1 MGPLT
6 RRVLKSVGAAL
17 LALVLLPL
25 LAAVVFVAALN
36 TGAGQR
42 LAERL
47 IAQATGGE
55 IAVEALSGRF
65 PDALRARRV
74 TLRDTAG
81 PWLVIEDVVLD
92 WSPWALT
99 RREVRID
106 KLAAARVDLAR
117 LPKGAATSAPTRRSS
132 ELPVPVTLES
142 LHVAR
147 VELGPALTGAPA
159 VLEVDVSGRFTSFTT
174 GEAQLQLRR
183 VDGEGQYSLQARA
196 DAATLSAQLRASEP
210 PSGLVARLAGLP
222 DVGALSLQA
231 EASGPW
237 KAADTHLSLSAG
249 PLRAEARGRVDVQ
262 GETADLDITAT
273 APAMAPRP
281 DLSWQSVGLDA
292 HVHGPFTH
300 PKAAGSLRIEAL
312 QAADAAIRRLSAE
325 ITGDAGM
332 VSLDASAEGVRVPG
346 PKPDLLEAAP
356 LHLQAQIRLDAPD
369 RRVVFTLSH
378 PLAEV
383 KGNAST
389 AGAIAAHA
397 SVTLPDLAPLAALG
411 AVDLQGRSTLALTTA
426 IEGEATNID
435 ASGTIGI
442 TGGLAPVPA
451 LLGPDAHLDVAATL
465 RGSDLTL
472 SRLQLAGAA
481 LQLGAEGTL
490 KSNALDLTLAT
501 ALSDLAVLSP
511 RLKGSLNTYGHV
523 RGPMDALAADAEAA
537 GEFGTPDVEPGPV
550 TVSLQATGLPS
561 NPSGRIEASATL
573 DGTPLSLT
581 ANAVRD
587 ADGTLHVE
595 IPRSDW
601 KSAHAEAALT
611 LSPGQVLP
619 AGHLDMR
626 MTKLEELRRILGLP
640 LAGSVIATLDV
651 PPGQDRAFS
660 AKLRLE
666 ARDFMLAGTGEIR
679 QATLNATVTDPMG
692 NPVTDARFSADG
704 LRAFGIAGNLRLD
717 ASGPQDRLA
726 LRATS
731 SLQGIGGPGFEG
743 KDLNTRAAATL
754 DAPGRSLA
762 VSSLEATWAGETLRL
777 LAPAR
782 VSFADG
788 VAMDRVRL
796 GLRNAVLDVAG
807 RVAPTLDLTAS
818 LRNVTADL
826 ARIVVPDIQAE
837 GALQADAR
845 LTGTADSPA
854 GTVRLSATGLRLT
867 QGPAAALPPAS
878 LTANATL
885 RGMSAQV
892 EARAAAGRN
901 YLTVTGTAPIEATG
915 AMNLRAQG
923 SVDLVL
929 FDPLLAAAGRSIR
942 GQATLDGVV
951 TGTLAAPRPSGS
963 LRLAR
968 GEIQD
973 FGQGVRV
980 HDITA
985 LVEANGDS
993 LRISRFAG
1001 KAGEGT
1007 IGLTGSIGLAP
1018 PMPVNITLTA
1028 GKARPLSSDLLTP
1041 VLDANV
1047 TLRGEVHGALLAAG
1061 TIHLDRAD
1069 IRVPERLPAQV
1080 AVLDVRRPGQKPP
1093 PPPAPP
1099 PDVALDLTL
1108 DSPGRIFVRGRGLDA
1123 QLAGRLHLGG
1133 SLAALQP
1140 SGGFTLRRGTFDL
1153 AGQTL
1158 SFTSGQI
1165 SFTGSSGIDPSLNFV
1180 ATSTANNIVATLTV
1194 GGYASKP
1201 TITLSSVPE
1210 LPQDEILSQL
1220 LFKQSASTLGAFQLA
1235 SMAAALAQVS
1245 GVGGG
1250 FDPLSKLRQGLGL
1263 DRLSLGSGPN
1273 NRGSPM
1279 IEAGTYLAPGVYVSA
1294 KQSTS
1299 GQGTLATLQIDLTQR
1314 LKLETGLG
1322 TGGTTSATG
1331 AASTTETNGAKVGL
1345 TYQFDY

>member
-1 MGPLT
+1 M
-6 RRVLKSVGAAL
+6 

-25 LAAVVFVAALN
+25 VAALVLIAGLN

-42 LAERL
+42 IAERL
-47 IAQATGGE
+47 IARATGGE

-65 PDALRARRV
+65 PDALRARRI
-74 TLRDTAG
+74 TLRDSAG
-81 PWLVIEDVVLD
+81 PWLVIEDAALD
-92 WSPWALT
+92 WSPLAL
-99 RREVRID
+99 RQREVRID
-106 KLAAARVDLAR
+106 KLAAARVDLPR
-117 LPKGAATSAPTRRSS
+117 FPKSEARSS
-132 ELPVPVTLES
+132 GGSSALPLPVTLES

-147 VELGPALTGAPA
+147 LELGPELAGASA
-159 VLEVDVSGRFTSFTT
+159 VLEADGSGRFTSFTT
-174 GEAQLQLRR
+174 GDVRLQLRR
-183 VDGEGQYSLQARA
+183 VDGEGQYLLQARA
-196 DAATLSAQLRASEP
+196 DAATVSARLHASEP
-210 PSGLVARLAGLP
+210 PNGLLATLAGLP
-222 DVGALSLQA
+222 GLGAVSLQA

-237 KAADTHLSLSAG
+237 QAADTHLSLNAG
-249 PLRAEARGRVDVQ
+249 PLRAEARGRVDVR
-262 GETADLDITAT
+262 GETADLDVTAS
-273 APAMAPRP
+273 APAMASRP
-281 DLSWQSVGLDA
+281 GLSWQQVALDA
-292 HVHGPFTH
+292 HVHGPFTR
-300 PKAAGSLRIEAL
+300 PKAAGSFRIEAL
-312 QAADAAIRRLSAE
+312 QAAGGAVRRLSAE
-325 ITGDAGM
+325 VSGDEGE
-332 VSLDASAEGVRVPG
+332 VSLDASAEGVRIPG

-356 LHLQAQIRLDAPD
+356 LRLQAQMRPDAPD
-369 RRVVFTLSH
+369 RPVIFTLSH

-389 AGAIAAHA
+389 APAIVAQA
-397 SVTLPDLAPLAALG
+397 SVTLPDLAPLAALA
-411 AVDLQGRSTLALTTA
+411 AVDLQGRSTLVLATA
-426 IEGEATNID
+426 IEGEATNIE
-435 ASGTIGI
+435 ASGTIGV

-472 SRLQLAGAA
+472 SRLHIAGAA

-490 KSNALDLTLAT
+490 KDNALDLTWAT
-501 ALSDLAVLSP
+501 ALPDLAALIPSV
-511 RLKGSLNTYGHV
+511 KGALDTYGHV
-523 RGPMDALAADAEAA
+523 RGPLDALAAEAEAA
-537 GEFGTPDVEPGPV
+537 GNLGTAGVEPGPV
-550 TVSLQATGLPS
+550 TLSVHATGLPS
-561 NPSGRIEASATL
+561 NSSGRIEASATL

-581 ANAVRD
+581 ASAVRD
-587 ADGTLHVE
+587 ANGTLHVE

-601 KSAHAEAALT
+601 KSAHAEAVLT
-611 LSPGQVLP
+611 LPPGQTLP
-619 AGHLDMR
+619 VGHVNLR
-626 MTKLEELRRILGLP
+626 MTNLEELRRVSGLP
-640 LAGSVIATLDV
+640 LAGSVIATLDI
-651 PPGQDRAFS
+651 PPGQNS
-660 AKLRLE
+660 GSTAKLRLE
-666 ARDFMLAGTGEIR
+666 ARDFALTGTAEIR
-679 QATLNATVTDPMG
+679 QATLDATVTDPMG
-692 NPVTDARFSADG
+692 NPVTDARLSADG
-704 LRAFGIAGNLRLD
+704 LRAFGITGNLRLD
-717 ASGPQDRLA
+717 ASGPQNNLA

-731 SLQGIGGPGFEG
+731 SLQGISVPGFEG
-743 KDLNTRAAATL
+743 QELNTRAAAVL
-754 DAPGRSLA
+754 DVPGRSVA
-762 VSSLEATWAGETLRL
+762 VSALDATWAGETLRL

-788 VAMDRVRL
+788 LAVDRVRL
-796 GLRNAVLDVAG
+796 GARNAVLDVAG

-826 ARIVVPDIQAE
+826 ARIVVPNIQAE

-845 LTGTADSPA
+845 LTGTAGSPA

-885 RGMSAQV
+885 RGVSAQI

-951 TGTLAAPRPSGS
+951 TGTLSAPRPSGS

-985 LVEANGDS
+985 LVEANDDS
-993 LRISRFAG
+993 LRITRFAG

-1007 IGLTGSIGLAP
+1007 IGLAGSIGLAP
-1018 PMPVNITLTA
+1018 PMPVDITLTA
-1028 GKARPLSSDLLTP
+1028 RKARPLSRDLLTA

-1047 TLRGEVHGALLAAG
+1047 TLRGEVRGTLLAAG

-1093 PPPAPP
+1093 PPPTPP

-1108 DSPGRIFVRGRGLDA
+1108 DSPGQIFVRGRGLDA
-1123 QLAGRLHLGG
+1123 QLQGRLHLGG
-1133 SLAALQP
+1133 TLSAPQP

-1158 SFTSGQI
+1158 TFTSGQI

-1180 ATSTANNIVATLTV
+1180 ATSTGNNIVATLTV
-1194 GGYASKP
+1194 GGYVSKP

-1220 LFKQSASTLGAFQLA
+1220 LFNQSASALGPFQLA
-1235 SMAAALAQVS
+1235 SMAAALAQVG

-1263 DRLSLGSGPN
+1263 DRLSVTSGPN

-1279 IEAGTYLAPGVYVSA
+1279 IEAGTYLAPRVYLSA
-1294 KQSTS
+1294 KQSTT
-1299 GQGTLATLQIDLTQR
+1299 GQGTLATVQVDLTPR